1 MIFKKTKILLVDD
14 HTIVRNGIRMML
26 ETVSDIQVTGEAASA
41 AETMLL
47 VQQQSF
53 DVVLL
58 DIELPDSSG
67 LDLLKIL
74 HQNHPKIAVLMLSTY
89 AEDIYKE
96 KALSY
101 GAAGYLTK
109 GTSLETLVSAIHT
122 VAEGSMYVTPERIEK
137 SSISIDDKSKSLHN
151 ILSDR
156 EYEVFKNLA
165 LGLPLTKIG
174 ELLDLNAGTI
184 ATYRGR
190 ILEKLNLTSNAEL
203 VRYAIKNNLIP

>member
-1 MIFKKTKILLVDD
+1 MD
-14 HTIVRNGIRMML
+14 H
-26 ETVSDIQVTGEAASA
+26 
-41 AETMLL
+41 
-47 VQQQSF
+47 
-53 DVVLL
+53 
-58 DIELPDSSG
+58 
-67 LDLLKIL
+67 
-74 HQNHPKIAVLMLSTY
+74 
-89 AEDIYKE
+89 
-96 KALSY
+96 
-101 GAAGYLTK
+101 
-109 GTSLETLVSAIHT
+109 
-122 VAEGSMYVTPERIEK
+122 
-137 SSISIDDKSKSLHN
+137 KSKSLHN

>member
-1 MIFKKTKILLVDD
+1 MSFKKIKILLVDD

-89 AEDIYKE
+89 SEDIYKE

>member
-1 MIFKKTKILLVDD
+1 MSFKKIKILLVDD

-89 AEDIYKE
+89 SEDIYKE

-203 VRYAIKNNLIP
+203 VRYALKNNLIP

>member
-1 MIFKKTKILLVDD
+1 
-14 HTIVRNGIRMML
+14 
-26 ETVSDIQVTGEAASA
+26 
-41 AETMLL
+41 MLL

-89 AEDIYKE
+89 SEDIYKE

-174 ELLDLNAGTI
+174 ELLDFNAGTI

-203 VRYAIKNNLIP
+203 VRYALKNNLIP

>member
-1 MIFKKTKILLVDD
+1 MSVKRIRVLLVDD

-26 ETVSDIQVTGEAASA
+26 ETIPDIEITGEAASV
-41 AETMLL
+41 AETLLL

-58 DIELPDSSG
+58 DIELPDGSG

-74 HQNHPKIAVLMLSTY
+74 HENHPEIAVLMLSTY

-109 GTSLETLVSAIHT
+109 GSSLETLVSAIHT
-122 VAEGSMYVTPERIEK
+122 VAEEGM
-137 SSISIDDKSKSLHN
+137 
-151 ILSDR
+151 
-156 EYEVFKNLA
+156 
-165 LGLPLTKIG
+165 
-174 ELLDLNAGTI
+174 
-184 ATYRGR
+184 
-190 ILEKLNLTSNAEL
+190 
-203 VRYAIKNNLIP
+203 